1 MKEKNPDY
9 VASHR
14 AYGKRIATRC
24 RICGGQLLIP
34 EEIKKEVHL
43 ACESNVDDKLFMMW
57 YYDRNRNKNIKGWWQ
72 PKKRRS

>member
-43 ACESNVDDKLFMMW
+43 ACESNADDKLFMM
-57 YYDRNRNKNIKGWWQ
+57 
-72 PKKRRS
+72 